1 MATHKGVCKLT
12 KKEETIWF
20 NMIPAPTQSNPNGA
34 TVGLMIKC
42 SAVDKV
48 CGECNIH
55 NDLLQAT
62 T

>member
-1 MATHKGVCKLT
+1 MATYKGICKLT

-20 NMIPAPTQSNPNGA
+20 DMMPVPTQSNPNKA
-34 TVGLMIKC
+34 AVGLMIKC
-42 SAVDKV
+42 SANNKV